1 LGPIPLAKNAICA
14 INEIGSM
21 SFEDQRFLLDIMEK
35 GRFTIDKYGNHQ
47 EIDSPTTII
56 ATANPHGTYWKDSYR
71 IGNDEISVSKA
82 IIDRF
87 DQVYGF
93 VDSKSEEEIKQYA
106 QRKIEIAK
114 RRPHNYN
121 FLIKYF
127 LYYKTISPRI
137 SDEAI
142 DMLNRFWERLKIN
155 GIASNRTF
163 DTIYRIAE
171 SHARLHLKDTI
182 DSEIAIET
190 MESIK
195 IMLLQLAI

>member
-1 LGPIPLAKNAICA
+1 
-14 INEIGSM
+14 M
-21 SFEDQRFLLDIMEK
+21 SFEDQKFLLDIMEE

-47 EIDSPTTII
+47 DIESPTTII
-56 ATANPHGTYWKDSYR
+56 ATANPHGTYWKDSYK
-71 IGNDEISVSKA
+71 IGNEEIPVSKA

-93 VDSKSEEEIKQYA
+93 VDSKSEEEIKEYA
-106 QRKIEIAK
+106 QRKIQIAK
-114 RRPHNYN
+114 RKPHNYN
-121 FLIKYF
+121 FLVKYI
-127 LYYKTISPRI
+127 LYAKIISPRI

-142 DMLNRFWERLKIN
+142 VMLNSFWEKLKID

-171 SHARLHLKDTI
+171 SHARLHLRDTI
-182 DSEIAIET
+182 DSEIATEA

-195 IMLLQLAI
+195 VMLLEYSRDQYSSS